1 MTDKAPAAVAVEEPS
16 AALTRDEIRAALF
29 STKHKVQRKAMTL
42 FGVEIELEQPTLKS
56 ILSARG
62 EEDVE
67 KRTVDTFLHYAY
79 VPGTKELIFEE
90 TDRQMI
96 LDWPFNQDLIT
107 IQETIADLTGIDIG
121 DAAEELREDPLEGS
135 S

>member
-1 MTDKAPAAVAVEEPS
+1 MTDKAVAVEETPLT
-16 AALTRDEIRAALF
+16 ALTRDEIRAALF
-29 STKHKVQRKAMTL
+29 STKHKVRRKPMTL

-56 ILSARG
+56 ILAARG

-96 LDWPFNQDLIT
+96 LDWPFSQDLIT

-121 DAAEELREDPLEGS
+121 DAVEELKTDPLDDS